1 MWGKLVAALLAIA
14 LLIVVLAVLGRAI
27 LSALRAVGSDGGATT
42 ADPMFREEAVT
53 VTRPPEPDEGVGLS
67 REDAD
72 PSASWTVEEEG
83 PVDQTAEELADE
95 AAEAGAAEEA
105 AEAEAPESAV
115 PEN

>member
-27 LSALRAVGSDGGATT
+27 LSALRAVGS
-42 ADPMFREEAVT
+42 
-53 VTRPPEPDEGVGLS
+53 GLS